1 MTTHEQVQK
10 YMDAL
15 GWSTVHLARLTNIH
29 HITLQEFL
37 NGDKPLTMNQ
47 LMNIINKFTQQYPQ
61 DQHWNIYHDITL
73 APIIQG
79 EQK

>member
-10 YMDAL
+10 YMDSL
-15 GWSTVHLARLTNIH
+15 GWSTIQLARLTNIH

-47 LMNIINKFTQQYPQ
+47 LLNIINKFTQQYPK
-61 DQHWNIYHDITL
+61 DQHWTIYHDITL
-73 APIIQG
+73 APILTG
-79 EQK
+79 KQK

>member
-15 GWSTVHLARLTNIH
+15 GWSTIHLARLTNIH

-37 NGDKPLTMNQ
+37 NGDKPLTVNQ

-61 DQHWNIYHDITL
+61 DQHWTIYHDITL
-73 APIIQG
+73 APIMNG
-79 EQK
+79 KNK